1 MDSTIIA
8 ILLASAVIFWKAPF
22 SSSFIPLVH
31 MLHRRWRQAILV
43 ILLLAVTAVPTH
55 IDSAASQTE
64 TFAGEKPLGT
74 CR

>member
-8 ILLASAVIFWKAPF
+8 ILLAGAVIFWKAPF
-22 SSSFIPLVH
+22 PSSFIPLVR
-31 MLHRRWRQAILV
+31 MLHRRWRQAVLV

-55 IDSAASQTE
+55 IDSAASQSGNFTGKKP
-64 TFAGEKPLGT
+64 AGK